1 MSETTN
7 NTNNPKILA
16 AELRRRW
23 NNLLAE
29 KGVSKELSY
38 RIEKLDNR
46 LEPILDKM
54 YLKTV
59 KGQEMLKLCGEKTE
73 SVRTAL
79 LCGNDGMFRLLT
91 DLEKTYE
98 ELLKKT
104 YEFRIKA
111 G

>member
-1 MSETTN
+1 MAEKTMATT
-7 NTNNPKILA
+7 PKVLA
-16 AELRRRW
+16 ADLRGRW
-23 NNLLAE
+23 KTLLTE
-29 KGVSKELSY
+29 KGVSEELSY

-59 KGQEMLKLCGEKTE
+59 KGQEMLKLCGQKTE
-73 SVRTAL
+73 SVRTAFL
-79 LCGNDGMFRLLT
+79 SGNDGLFHLLT